1 LSRAR
6 RLLEQA
12 RFKGREAVVQNLIT
26 DVAGVR
32 VGNSEDPDIA
42 TGVGVV
48 LFEEPAVAS
57 VAILG
62 GCVAWACALFVLSR
76 RNLTTAM

>member
-1 LSRAR
+1 M
-6 RLLEQA
+6 
-12 RFKGREAVVQNLIT
+12 QNLIT

-32 VGNSEDPDIA
+32 VGHSEDPDIV
-42 TGVGVV
+42 TGVSVV
-48 LFEEPAVAS
+48 HFREPAVAA

-62 GCVAWACALFVLSR
+62 GRIALACALFVISR